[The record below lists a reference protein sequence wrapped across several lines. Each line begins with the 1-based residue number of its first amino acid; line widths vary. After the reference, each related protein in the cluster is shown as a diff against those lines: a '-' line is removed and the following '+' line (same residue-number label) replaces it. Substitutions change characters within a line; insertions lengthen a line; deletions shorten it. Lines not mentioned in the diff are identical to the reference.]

1 MTFPNLSRMYFSA
14 TQLST
19 SERQGN
25 FICRERKMQKG
36 KEANVGLWP
45 KYQVK
50 HGSYGSKSVVGELG
64 ADGDGW
70 VGQQVNL

>member
-1 MTFPNLSRMYFSA
+1 
-14 TQLST
+14 
-19 SERQGN
+19 
-25 FICRERKMQKG
+25 MQKG

-50 HGSYGSKSVVGELG
+50 HGSYGSKSVIGKLG